1 MAKYFQEINENTYL
15 TLVSTNES
23 TEKIKNY
30 EELWTKIRDL
40 IRSVSK
46 KSDDYDE
53 KYMKTKLDSGN
64 KLEIHVMVIVVRA
77 FFIKMTN
84 IIHKLS

>member
-30 EELWTKIRDL
+30 EKLWTKIRDL

-84 IIHKLS
+84 IIHKFS

>member
-64 KLEIHVMVIVVRA
+64 KL
-77 FFIKMTN
+77 
-84 IIHKLS
+84 

>member
-64 KLEIHVMVIVVRA
+64 KLEIHVMVIDVRA

-84 IIHKLS
+84 IIHKFS